1 MTIQSQRR
9 AAVLS
14 QALKSQRRNSIPWIA
29 ILLVLVLFGSIGA
42 YVLLKDKEK
51 KDANRDLATG
61 IRSELSAERQ
71 LTEAEI
77 ARLNRWKKA
86 VDEDLFYL
94 ADDCASCAGLG
105 IQALRRPNQIGA
117 EIIVCPLCKGDGLSK
132 EAKVAEWRAKNPEQ
146 SREMDAKWEEM
157 KKAIK
162 AGSRD
167 RVMKIAGY
175 CDACNGSGV
184 VPQQVNGERTG
195 VECRKCGGRGRF
207 QD

>member
-9 AAVLS
+9 AAVVS
-14 QALKSQRRNSIPWIA
+14 QALKSQRRNSLPWIP
-29 ILLVLVLFGSIGA
+29 ILMVLALFCSIGA
-42 YVLLKDKEK
+42 YVFLKDKEK
-51 KDANRDLATG
+51 KDSNRDLATG
-61 IRSELSAERQ
+61 LRSELSAERQ

-86 VDEDLFYL
+86 VDEDSFYL
-94 ADDCASCAGLG
+94 ADDCLSCAGLG

-162 AGSRD
+162 DGSKERAL
-167 RVMKIAGY
+167 KIAGY
-175 CDACNGSGV
+175 CDACNGTGV
-184 VPQQVNGERTG
+184 IPKQVNGERTG
-195 VECRKCGGRGRF
+195 IECGKCGGRGRI